1 MLENADASMGI
12 TGRVVRG
19 QSFTGYRPYADA
31 WGADVL
37 WMEGT
42 MQMRLAKARLGQAVA
57 ELDDSADRWAAM
69 TSPGMPL
76 QADRADGGDYHAW
89 PAAGAAAWMRLSR
102 GSFSLLG

>member
-1 MLENADASMGI
+1 
-12 TGRVVRG
+12 
-19 QSFTGYRPYADA
+19 
-31 WGADVL
+31 
-37 WMEGT
+37 
-42 MQMRLAKARLGQAVA
+42 
-57 ELDDSADRWAAM
+57 M